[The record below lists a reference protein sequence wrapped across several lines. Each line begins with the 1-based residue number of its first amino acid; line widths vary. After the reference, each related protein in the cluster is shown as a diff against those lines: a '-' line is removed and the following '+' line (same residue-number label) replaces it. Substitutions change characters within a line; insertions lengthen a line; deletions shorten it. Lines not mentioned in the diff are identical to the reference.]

1 MKSPFIQ
8 PNSLS
13 PAEVYTHLGGV
24 LYRHAPEFA
33 DRFCILVAQVPVVM
47 SDVEAYIKK
56 DPAAKSRQMVFHEY
70 RAFKAVLYYRVA
82 HALLNSCYA
91 NEEEKAALEQAA
103 RRISE
108 AAKVM
113 SGVEI
118 HPNAKIGKSF
128 VIDHGYGVVIG
139 ETTEIG
145 HNVTILNG
153 VVLGAR
159 KAAGNLEG
167 KRHPTSGNH
176 VEIGG
181 DAKVFGPISIG
192 DNTCIGAK
200 AIVTTD
206 LPPNSKVVVKSNVQ
220 ITKLASAK
228 NQIETIISSLRKHT
242 AML

>member
-1 MKSPFIQ
+1 MKSPFIN

-33 DRFCILVAQVPVVM
+33 NRYCILAALVPIVM
-47 SDVEAYIKK
+47 SDVEAYVSK

-70 RAFKAVLYYRVA
+70 LAFKAVMFYRVA
-82 HALLNSCYA
+82 QALINSSFT
-91 NEEEKAALEQAA
+91 NEEEKEALERAA

-108 AAKVM
+108 VAKVM

-118 HPNAKIGKSF
+118 HPNAKIGEAF

-167 KRHPTSGNH
+167 KRHPTIGNY
-176 VEIGG
+176 VEIG
-181 DAKVFGPISIG
+181 ANARVFGPVRIG
-192 DNTCIGAK
+192 SHTCIGAF
-200 AIVTTD
+200 ASVTTD
-206 LPPNSKVVVKSNVQ
+206 LPPCSKVFVKSNLQ
-220 ITKLASAK
+220 ITRLPAK
-228 NQIETIISSLRKHT
+228 NELLCQLLKALKNR
-242 AML
+242 AA